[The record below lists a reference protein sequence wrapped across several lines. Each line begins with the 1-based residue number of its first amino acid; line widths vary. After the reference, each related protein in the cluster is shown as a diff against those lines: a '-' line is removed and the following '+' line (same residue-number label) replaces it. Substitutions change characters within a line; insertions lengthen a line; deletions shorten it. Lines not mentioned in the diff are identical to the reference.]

1 MKLPVM
7 YDNLEWHHRRDV
19 RNEYIRLQENKCW
32 YCKSDLTQEPPSD
45 ILSKQI
51 NWNRFPGGFMN
62 NPIHLQHDHKTGL
75 TEGAVHA
82 YCNAVLWQYEG
93 R

>member
-1 MKLPVM
+1 MYTLPQQ
-7 YDNLEWHHRRDV
+7 Y
-19 RNEYIRLQENKCW
+19 
-32 YCKSDLTQEPPSD
+32 SDLAPRERRAVRIQYIAEQKNMCMYCNTSLDQAPEQTKKID
-45 ILSKQI
+45 WGL
-51 NWNRFPGGFMN
+51 FPKGFMN
-62 NPIHLQHDHKTGL
+62 NPIHLQHDHNTGW